1 MEKKSKFQSV
11 KEKKHLIF
19 INFTH
24 FKFISPS
31 SWLFVIG
38 PMWLC
43 TNSQVSQ
50 LNSKWD
56 REPISTYLVSDLCL
70 QNTFEVD
77 VTLAVEDANSAIM

>member
-19 INFTH
+19 TNFTH
-24 FKFISPS
+24 YKFISPS

-38 PMWLC
+38 PTC

>member
-19 INFTH
+19 TH

-38 PMWLC
+38 PTC

-77 VTLAVEDANSAIM
+77 VTLAVEDANGNSAII

>member
-19 INFTH
+19 TH
-24 FKFISPS
+24 FKFIS

-38 PMWLC
+38 PTC

-50 LNSKWD
+50 LNPKWD

>member
-19 INFTH
+19 TH

-31 SWLFVIG
+31 SWLFVMG
-38 PMWLC
+38 PTC